1 MSGFRMA
8 FGFRMVKVKKKK
20 KKNFFF
26 YIWKPDIE
34 NVRISN
40 GSGFR
45 MVGFRIPTI
54 PSRRW
59 WSPMW
64 QSFDPRRASWTFSS
78 LSRRFQLNDKT
89 SEKMQ
94 VIKLTIPNHWQEY
107 TNTGNRDLASRCS
120 KSQPESYY
128 NNKETSSN
136 GRQSVFFG
144 FGGHSYKEVQEGL
157 NLKDGIGYK

>member
-1 MSGFRMA
+1 MLLEHKYA
-8 FGFRMVKVKKKK
+8 WQLT
-20 KKNFFF
+20 NFPSNLAKS
-26 YIWKPDIE
+26 IHATKLTLLTKPT
-34 NVRISN
+34 NTYH
-40 GSGFR
+40 GKG
-45 MVGFRIPTI
+45 MMTI

-59 WSPMW
+59 WSSMW

-136 GRQSVFFG
+136 GRQSVFFLD
-144 FGGHSYKEVQEGL
+144 SEVIPIRKSK
-157 NLKDGIGYK
+157 KD